1 MEELYN
7 PYNEKNIEISEENI
21 KSILEKFNIFYKAE
35 DYHQNYYAL
44 NKDKNPY
51 CQVVSDKLYKMM
63 KIYSTKLKK

>member
-1 MEELYN
+1 L
-7 PYNEKNIEISEENI
+7 
-21 KSILEKFNIFYKAE
+21 KSVQKDFSKPIVTTLEKLTVFYVAE

-63 KIYSTKLKK
+63 KKIFFETEEIGIK